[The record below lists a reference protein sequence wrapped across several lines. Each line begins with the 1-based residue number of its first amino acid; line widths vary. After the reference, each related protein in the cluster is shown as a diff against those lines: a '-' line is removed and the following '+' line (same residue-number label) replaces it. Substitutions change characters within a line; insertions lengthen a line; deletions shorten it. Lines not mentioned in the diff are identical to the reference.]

1 MDSAPTSLSLASLAN
16 RRILL
21 GITGGIAAYKC
32 AELTR
37 LLVKAGAD
45 VRIVMTQAATEFI
58 TPLTMQAL
66 SGHKVHL
73 DLLDVD
79 AEAGMGHIELARW
92 PDLILVAPA
101 SADFMARM
109 CAGQAGDLLT
119 TLLLATRAAVAIA
132 PAMNQGMWLN
142 AATQNNLQTLTHR
155 AYHVFGPADGSQA
168 CGETGPGRMMEP
180 ADLAVCCADMFDT
193 GLLAGLHITITAGP
207 TREAI
212 DPVRFISNHSSG
224 KMGYALAAEAVQA
237 GARVTLISGPVRLQ
251 VPDRVHCIGVTTAE
265 EMLTASQQAAVST
278 DVFIGVAAVA
288 DYRPVDVSNEKI
300 KKSADTLQLNLV
312 RNPDIIGTLAKMVN
326 RPLMVGFAAETHQI
340 EENGREKLLRKNLD
354 MLFANDATA
363 TFNSDEIS
371 ATAFWQVAQGQPQST
386 TLGPANKHFVARQ
399 MLALIKARLQDSLT
413 GRNA

>member
-1 MDSAPTSLSLASLAN
+1 MDSAPTSLSLAPLAN

-155 AYHVFGPADGSQA
+155 GYHVFGPADGSQA

-180 ADLAVCCADMFDT
+180 ADLAVRCADMFDT

-237 GARVTLISGPVRLQ
+237 GARVTLISGPVRLE
-251 VPDRVHCIGVTTAE
+251 VPDRVHYIGVTTAE

-312 RNPDIIGTLAKMVN
+312 RNPDIIGTLAKMEN

-340 EENGREKLLRKNLD
+340 EKNGREKLLRKNLD

-386 TLGPANKHFVARQ
+386 TLGPASKHLVARQ
-399 MLALIKARLQDSLT
+399 MLALIKAHLQDSLA

>member
-1 MDSAPTSLSLASLAN
+1 MHSAPTSLSLASLAN
-16 RRILL
+16 KRILL

-92 PDLILVAPA
+92 PDLILVAPG

-142 AATQNNLQTLTHR
+142 AATQNNLQTLTQR
-155 AYHVFGPADGSQA
+155 GYHMFGPADGSQA

-180 ADLAVCCADMFDT
+180 ADLAVCCANMFDA

-237 GARVTLISGPVRLQ
+237 GARVTLISGPVRLK

-288 DYRPVDVSNEKI
+288 DYRPVDVSNIKI

-340 EENGREKLLRKNLD
+340 EKNGREKLLRKNLD

-363 TFNSDEIS
+363 TLNSDEIS

-386 TLGPANKHFVARQ
+386 TLGPANKHLVARQ
-399 MLALIKARLQDSLT
+399 MLALIKARLQDSLA

>member
-1 MDSAPTSLSLASLAN
+1 MDSAATPLSLASLAN
-16 RRILL
+16 KRILL

-66 SGHKVHL
+66 SGHRVHL

-101 SADFMARM
+101 SADFIARM

-119 TLLLATRAAVAIA
+119 TLLLATRAPVAVA

-142 AATQNNLQTLTHR
+142 EATQNNLQTLNKRGHN
-155 AYHVFGPADGSQA
+155 VFGPTAGSQA

-180 ADLAVCCADMFDT
+180 ADLAGCCADIFET

-237 GARVTLISGPVRLQ
+237 GARVTLISGPVRLE
-251 VPDRVHCIGVTTAE
+251 VPDRVHCIRVTTAE
-265 EMLTASQQAAVST
+265 EMLTASQQAAVAT

-300 KKSADTLQLNLV
+300 KKSADTLQLTLV
-312 RNPDIIGTLAKMVN
+312 RNTDIIGTLAKMEN

-340 EENGREKLLRKNLD
+340 EKNGREKLLRKNLD
-354 MLFANDATA
+354 MLFANDATV

-371 ATAFWQVAQGQPQST
+371 ATAFWQVAEGQPEST
-386 TLGPANKHFVARQ
+386 TLGPANKHLVARQ
-399 MLALIKARLQDSLT
+399 MLSLIKARLQDGAA
-413 GRNA
+413 GRDS

>member
-1 MDSAPTSLSLASLAN
+1 MHSAPTSLSLASLAN
-16 RRILL
+16 KRILL

-92 PDLILVAPA
+92 PDLILVAPG

-142 AATQNNLQTLTHR
+142 AATQNNLQTLTQR
-155 AYHVFGPADGSQA
+155 GYHMFGPADGSQA

-180 ADLAVCCADMFDT
+180 ADLAVCCANMFDT

-237 GARVTLISGPVRLQ
+237 GARVTLISGPVRLK

-288 DYRPVDVSNEKI
+288 DYRPVDVSNIKI

-340 EENGREKLLRKNLD
+340 EKNGREKLLRKNLD

-363 TFNSDEIS
+363 TLNSDEIS

-386 TLGPANKHFVARQ
+386 TLGPANKHLVARQ
-399 MLALIKARLQDSLT
+399 MLALIKARLQDSLA